1 MLFRSTFS
9 LDRTGRLL
17 IVGDLMARNVREGEA
32 VKAVPIALSL
42 FRVQADGRLEF
53 ARKYELDCGGKA
65 PFWTGII

>member
-1 MLFRSTFS
+1 MLFRS
-9 LDRTGRLL
+9 
-17 IVGDLMARNVREGEA
+17 VREGEA